1 MLQFSPNQISK
12 IHLRISAFLLLT
24 TSFCL
29 TASIA
34 FGKPIEFP
42 ESRSRQNIIQ
52 KLLFEDSIFSNCF
65 IKVLC
70 FQNNSI
76 NFFTDRSTDRQ
87 RSIKESK
94 NLFGAAEARTFQ
106 SNGLS
111 ATTAFTNSGS
121 IAIPAANS
129 AVSGGGAADPYSS
142 DIAVSGLSGT
152 ISDLN
157 VKINNFS
164 HSYPDD
170 VVMLLVAPTGENFI
184 LQSDVG
190 GKSNVTDI
198 SYTFDDQAAAS
209 IGDSGPYPNNNAF
222 VKPSSVG
229 SNEILSAPAPP
240 PPYNQPAPA
249 DVATLKSVF
258 GGLNPNG
265 TWKLFVFDFFA
276 GNSGSIGGG
285 WSLEITTTGN
295 TVTSPSITNLNP
307 TSQVTGGSSFQL
319 TVNGGNFNS
328 ASVIRW
334 NGQNKPT
341 TFVSASQLTAQIPAS
356 DLQSA
361 GQFPVTVFDPQ
372 TGKTSNAVNFSVANC
387 SYSVN
392 AATQTFKNS
401 KASGSISISTTNG
414 CAWTA
419 SSSAS
424 WITITSGSSGTGA
437 GTVSFTVPQNTGYS
451 RTGTITVGGQ
461 TVTINQDAV
470 SNLFNISGVVS
481 YGITT
486 SGQNSIS
493 VPEVNFDA
501 VGASTMSVMSDD
513 SGFYQLSGLSAGNYT
528 VTPQKTGDSNGINS
542 QDAAR
547 IQQYLVGLIGFTAN
561 QLAAADVDDNGIVNS
576 VDAARIQQYLVGI
589 QSNNNIG
596 QWKFLPANRQYN
608 SLTTDLS
615 NENYE
620 AILVGEVSG
629 NWTPTISTSTAE
641 NSEPEEELQFTTGAE
656 TDLITIEQKDEKLLL
671 GNSMQLKNGQSE
683 IAASRQTN
691 IRSDLKSDE
700 QKPNNSASSAN
711 LVIASLPANA
721 SSSPSTVVDIPVA
734 VSDLTNTNIDGFNFT
749 VFYDP
754 NILSP
759 VSGNAANNYGTLS
772 DGCSVIGN
780 SPAAGQLKVSGAC
793 VFPLNSGSGTLVNL
807 RFNVVGTN
815 NQRTDLLSND
825 PNVSGSPST
834 FQFNSGTPQA
844 TAIDG
849 SFTVLAPTAASVSIS
864 GRVKTASGR
873 GIRNVLVKMIDL
885 QGNIRITRTSA
896 FGYYHFNDVAAG
908 STYLLSAASKQYQFT
923 MPTQVVNV
931 SNELMDVDFTAQ
943 R

>member
-1 MLQFSPNQISK
+1 MFNLILSK
-12 IHLRISAFLLLT
+12 NSTKKYIYSFFAAFCITVLFT
-24 TSFCL
+24 FIITERTGKVIADSFN
-29 TASIA
+29 
-34 FGKPIEFP
+34 
-42 ESRSRQNIIQ
+42 NIIGER
-52 KLLFEDSIFSNCF
+52 KSENTIF
-65 IKVLC
+65 K
-70 FQNNSI
+70 NNTVWNI
-76 NFFTDRSTDRQ
+76 EQTD
-87 RSIKESK
+87 K
-94 NLFGAAEARTFQ
+94 NLF
-106 SNGLS
+106 
-111 ATTAFTNSGS
+111 TTTKSVGFVPASFTNSGS

-190 GKSNVTDI
+190 GENTVTNI

-285 WSLEITTTGN
+285 WSLDITTTS
-295 TVTSPSITNLNP
+295 TSPGVTPSINNIAP
-307 TSQVTGGSSFQL
+307 NSHGIGGSSFQL

-437 GTVSFTVPQNTGYS
+437 GTVSFSLSRNLKS
-451 RTGTITVGGQ
+451 FRTGTITVGGQ
-461 TVTINQDAV
+461 TVKIK
-470 SNLFNISGVVS
+470 
-481 YGITT
+481 
-486 SGQNSIS
+486 
-493 VPEVNFDA
+493 
-501 VGASTMSVMSDD
+501 
-513 SGFYQLSGLSAGNYT
+513 
-528 VTPQKTGDSNGINS
+528 QKKIKG
-542 QDAAR
+542 
-547 IQQYLVGLIGFTAN
+547 
-561 QLAAADVDDNGIVNS
+561 
-576 VDAARIQQYLVGI
+576 
-589 QSNNNIG
+589 
-596 QWKFLPANRQYN
+596 
-608 SLTTDLS
+608 
-615 NENYE
+615 
-620 AILVGEVSG
+620 
-629 NWTPTISTSTAE
+629 
-641 NSEPEEELQFTTGAE
+641 
-656 TDLITIEQKDEKLLL
+656 
-671 GNSMQLKNGQSE
+671 
-683 IAASRQTN
+683 
-691 IRSDLKSDE
+691 
-700 QKPNNSASSAN
+700 
-711 LVIASLPANA
+711 
-721 SSSPSTVVDIPVA
+721 
-734 VSDLTNTNIDGFNFT
+734 
-749 VFYDP
+749 
-754 NILSP
+754 
-759 VSGNAANNYGTLS
+759 
-772 DGCSVIGN
+772 
-780 SPAAGQLKVSGAC
+780 
-793 VFPLNSGSGTLVNL
+793 
-807 RFNVVGTN
+807 
-815 NQRTDLLSND
+815 
-825 PNVSGSPST
+825 
-834 FQFNSGTPQA
+834 
-844 TAIDG
+844 
-849 SFTVLAPTAASVSIS
+849 
-864 GRVKTASGR
+864 
-873 GIRNVLVKMIDL
+873 
-885 QGNIRITRTSA
+885 
-896 FGYYHFNDVAAG
+896 
-908 STYLLSAASKQYQFT
+908 
-923 MPTQVVNV
+923 
-931 SNELMDVDFTAQ
+931 
-943 R
+943 